1 MSVQSVLG
9 APSIRVHT
17 GLALASYAAFLLAC
31 VSAVAYLLQERKLKA
46 KDPRLVQQLAPSLEA
61 LDRLNYMAVVVGFV
75 LFTAGAGLGLRLAIR
90 TWDGL
95 WDVKLLSAGA
105 TWVLYA
111 VLVWVRATS
120 TLRGRRVALLS
131 VLGFLL
137 VVSLFVGVNFVLPS
151 RHAYF

>member
-1 MSVQSVLG
+1 MGDVEFF
-9 APSIRVHT
+9 SIRIHT

-31 VSAVAYLLQERKLKA
+31 ISAVAYLWQERKLKR
-46 KDPRLVQQLAPSLEA
+46 KDPRLIQQSAPSLEA

-75 LFTAGAGLGLRLAIR
+75 FFTVGVGLGLRLAIG
-90 TWDGL
+90 TWDRL
-95 WDVKLLSAGA
+95 WDAKLLSAGT

-111 VLVWVRATS
+111 ALVYVRATS

-137 VVSLFVGVNFVLPS
+137 VVFFFVGVTFVLPS